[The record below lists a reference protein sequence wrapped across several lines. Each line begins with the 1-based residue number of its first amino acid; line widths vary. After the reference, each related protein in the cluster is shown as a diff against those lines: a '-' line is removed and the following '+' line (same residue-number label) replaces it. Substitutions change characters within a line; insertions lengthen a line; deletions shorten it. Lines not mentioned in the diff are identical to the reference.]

1 MFHVKQKYDVI
12 VVGAGHAGVEA
23 VTMASRLGMRAAIVT
38 FDMGDIGTLSCNP
51 AMGGLGKGH
60 LIREIDALGGLIG
73 MASDKSGI
81 QFKVLN
87 KTRGAAV
94 QGPRAQIDRNLYK
107 RNMMNLLKKEN
118 IAIIEDEVEDIKTET
133 FKGNINV
140 SGIALVKHGILSCKS
155 VVITTGTFLGGK
167 IYRGKSKYI
176 QEYTILKCISLSP
189 AEYSAP
195 RCILAIS
202 MDVFRNTYRIY
213 LGYNCILGI

>member
-1 MFHVKQKYDVI
+1 MLVL
-12 VVGAGHAGVEA
+12 EA
-23 VTMASRLGMRAAIVT
+23 ATMASRLGMRTAIVT
-38 FDMGDIGTLSCNP
+38 FDMEDIGTLSCNP

-118 IAIIEDEVEDIKTET
+118 IKIIEDEVEDIKTEI
-133 FKGNINV
+133 FKGKYICFWD
-140 SGIALVKHGILSCKS
+140 SSCKAWD
-155 VVITTGTFLGGK
+155 F
-167 IYRGKSKYI
+167 
-176 QEYTILKCISLSP
+176 ILQICNYYYWNIFGWKNI
-189 AEYSAP
+189 
-195 RCILAIS
+195 
-202 MDVFRNTYRIY
+202 
-213 LGYNCILGI
+213 